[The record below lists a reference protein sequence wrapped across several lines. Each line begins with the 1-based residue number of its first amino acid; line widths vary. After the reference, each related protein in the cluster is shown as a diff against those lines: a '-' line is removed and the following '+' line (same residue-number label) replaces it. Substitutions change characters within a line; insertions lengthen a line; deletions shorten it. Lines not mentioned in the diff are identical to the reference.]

1 MEMNRTSRDDLAREV
16 ELQARELRLL
26 NEMRRALVGAYD
38 LPTIYQAVVAN
49 IYSNYN
55 SAVVGIYQLV
65 DDKLILQ
72 GQAGATQFAPV
83 IGLGEGRIGR
93 VALTGKGVLLT
104 DLAPENKIGYKTTS
118 AIYTPLLGPGYE
130 VLGTLVIE
138 SDENYD
144 LNERDYKI
152 CEALAEHVTL
162 AVAQA
167 LAYERE
173 KLRLSQLSLLNHVG
187 RDLASSLEIN
197 EIIER
202 VTGPIRH
209 NLNFYNVNIGLV
221 EGNFLVFKNF
231 DGTKLRYN
239 LQQDKGLGVHA
250 ARTGELV
257 ICHDVSQE
265 PRFLPNAA
273 MPNTRAEVVI
283 PLKSSSEI
291 IGVLNV
297 ESDGTTTFDDDTI
310 ILLKTLA
317 DQTGIAL
324 TNARHFA
331 DLKRQSEILN
341 DSNRQLAEANR
352 LKSEFLAN
360 VSHELR
366 TPLNSIIGYVD
377 MVQSGFYGDVPADM
391 DDPLERV
398 LRNGKRLLGLINDML
413 DMTSLEAGR
422 VQLIMEEVLT
432 YEVIGSLANIN
443 RPDVEEKGLE
453 FFTEV
458 LSGTPRII
466 RTDLNR
472 LRQIV
477 NILLS
482 NAVKFTHE
490 GCITLKAAPAL
501 LNEKPA
507 FSILVS
513 DTGIGIPPEEIEN
526 IFEQFRQVD
535 GSSTR
540 QYAGTGL
547 GLALARRLVYQMNGQ
562 MSVSSELNK
571 GSTFTVTFPIRD

>member
-1 MEMNRTSRDDLAREV
+1 MNRTNRADLAREV

-38 LPTIYQAVVAN
+38 LPTIYQAVVTN

-72 GQAGATQFAPV
+72 GQAGATQYPAA

-93 VALTGKGVLLT
+93 VALTGKGALLT
-104 DLAPENKIGYKTTS
+104 DLEPENKTGYPVSS

-130 VLGTLVIE
+130 VLGILLIE
-138 SDENYD
+138 SDKNYQ

-152 CEALAEHVTL
+152 CEALAENVTL

-173 KLRLSQLSLLNHVG
+173 KRRLTQLSLLNHVG
-187 RDLASSLEIN
+187 RDLASSLDIN
-197 EIIER
+197 EIVER
-202 VTGPIRH
+202 VTGPVRDS
-209 NLNFYNVNIGLV
+209 LNFYRVTIGLV
-221 EGNFLVFKNF
+221 EGNYLIFKGR
-231 DGTKLRYN
+231 DGVKNRYS
-239 LQQDKGLGVHA
+239 LQQERGLGVHA

-257 ICHDVSQE
+257 ICHDVSHE
-265 PRFLPNAA
+265 PRFLPRPDA
-273 MPNTRAEVVI
+273 PDTRAEVII
-283 PLKSSSEI
+283 PLKSSGSDI
-291 IGVLNV
+291 IGVLDV

-324 TNARHFA
+324 TNARQFA

-341 DSNRQLAEANR
+341 ESNRQLAEANR

-377 MVQSGFYGDVPADM
+377 MVQSGFYGDVPTDM

-432 YEVIGSLANIN
+432 YEVIGSLASMN
-443 RPDVEEKGLE
+443 RPDVEEKGLQ

-482 NAVKFTHE
+482 NAIKFTHE
-490 GCITLKAAPAL
+490 GCVTLKVAPAL
-501 LNEKPA
+501 LNEKQA

-562 MSVSSELNK
+562 MTVSSE
-571 GSTFTVTFPIRD
+571 G